1 MCRNQLAKVYKHLG
15 NKECLRKNQRK
26 VYAKDLDAACW
37 VKYPHNI
44 KVVINTAQILY
55 CGVIVVGCT
64 IVVGLFEWCDRSWME
79 NRN

>member
-37 VKYPHNI
+37 VNCRWMALGI
-44 KVVINTAQILY
+44 TIAT
-55 CGVIVVGCT
+55 IVVGCT